1 MASKKPVSKNLY
13 GTRKKKQKEISPTTN
28 KIGTQA
34 RKKKT
39 TSTTEAMQAPV
50 ANMASQWPGT
60 VPQASNTST
69 TVSTQARTPPAPM
82 AYGPPAGIGQG
93 VSLPPWTPSTRPGEE
108 TPQETP
114 RVTGSNTTGA
124 IQDHDDV
131 QRAEKFLSS
140 A

>member
-39 TSTTEAMQAPV
+39 TSTTEAMQAPA

-69 TVSTQARTPPAPM
+69 TVSTQARAPPA
-82 AYGPPAGIGQG
+82 
-93 VSLPPWTPSTRPGEE
+93 TRPGEE